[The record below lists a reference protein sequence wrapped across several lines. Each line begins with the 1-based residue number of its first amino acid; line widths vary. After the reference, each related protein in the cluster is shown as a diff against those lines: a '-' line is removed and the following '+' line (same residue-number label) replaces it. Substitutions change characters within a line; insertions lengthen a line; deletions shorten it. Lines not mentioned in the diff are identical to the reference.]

1 MPPEKI
7 NLNQKFDLFTE
18 HWSPKIVGSVDDYDI
33 KIVKVEGE
41 FIWHAHADEDE
52 LFLVLD
58 GTLTIGFRDG
68 AVTLTP
74 GELIV
79 IPKGIEHKPS
89 AAHEC
94 RILVMESKS
103 VINTGD
109 IEDDLTVRAP
119 DRI

>member
-1 MPPEKI
+1 MPPEKV
-7 NLNQKFDLFTE
+7 NLADKFDLFTE
-18 HWSPKIVGSVDDYDI
+18 HWTPKIVGTVDDYDI

-41 FIWHAHADEDE
+41 FIWHAHADEEE

-58 GTLTIGFRDG
+58 GTLTIDFRDG

-79 IPKGIEHKPS
+79 IPKGVEHKPS
-89 AAHEC
+89 ATQEC
-94 RILVMESKS
+94 RMLVMESKS

-109 IEDDLTVRAP
+109 IEDDLTVHKP